1 MSRKDLI
8 NRIELLKKQLTLMLI
23 EQDDF
28 LKRVSQK
35 ELEAWKDEILDE
47 LKEKLDLLKKYN
59 DKN

>member
-35 ELEAWKDEILDE
+35 ELEAWKDEIFDE
-47 LKEKLDLLKKYN
+47 LKEKLDLLEKYDN
-59 DKN
+59 KN

>member
-47 LKEKLDLLKKYN
+47 LKEKLDLLEKY
-59 DKN
+59 DAKN

>member
-47 LKEKLDLLKKYN
+47 LKEKLDSLEKY
-59 DKN
+59 DAKN

>member
-28 LKRVSQK
+28 LKRVLQK

-47 LKEKLDLLKKYN
+47 LKEKVDLLKKY
-59 DKN
+59 DAKN